1 MSKVT
6 EFLEKVAADDS
17 AAEEMNR
24 ILNGPDDSEKHLL
37 LISRLA
43 KRMGFDISPE
53 DLRKYESR
61 ELAEERLEEVAGGIS
76 TMPGWFKRAK
86 GEGEGME
93 RWL

>member
-24 ILNGPDDSEKHLL
+24 ILDGPDDSEKRLL

-43 KRMGFDISPE
+43 KRMGFDILIE
-53 DLRKYESR
+53 DLREYESR
-61 ELAEERLEEVAGGIS
+61 ELAEEGLEEVAGGFYVY
-76 TMPGWFKRAK
+76 PGWGKR
-86 GEGEGME
+86 GEV
-93 RWL
+93 RY

>member
-24 ILNGPDDSEKHLL
+24 ILNGPDDSKKRLL

-43 KRMGFDISPE
+43 KRMGFDISLE
-53 DLRKYESR
+53 DLREYEPG
-61 ELAEERLEEVAGGIS
+61 ELAEEGLEEVAGGI
-76 TMPGWFKRAK
+76 TIAPGWFKRS
-86 GEGEGME
+86 E
-93 RWL
+93 RWEDG